1 MRRPAGNSSPKRH
14 TVRSPASRSVRTA
27 NALLRVRGRVSVS
40 GALIDRAVRVWDAE
54 TGQELYSLKGHASQV
69 TSVAFSPD
77 GSRLAS
83 ASRDGTV
90 KVWDATTSQEARAV
104 PGGILSPDGKHLAGT
119 VGNEVKVWDTQT
131 GRETL
136 TLTGH
141 TGRVQS
147 VAFSPDG
154 RRLVSAAADRT
165 VKVWDA
171 QTGQELRTFKGF
183 AGPVDDRDSVLGGMG
198 PVAFSPDGRR
208 VASGNSVGVGTGG
221 GPGRRK

>member
-1 MRRPAGNSSPKRH
+1 
-14 TVRSPASRSVRTA
+14 RSVAFSPDGRRLVTA
-27 NALLRVRGRVSVS
+27 AGWRSVT
-40 GALIDRAVRVWDAE
+40 ADLIDRAVRVWDAE
-54 TGQELYSLKGHASQV
+54 TGQELGSLKGHALAVS
-69 TSVAFSPD
+69 SVAFSPD

-83 ASRDGTV
+83 ASLDGTV
-90 KVWDATTSQEARAV
+90 KVWDATTSQEARPL

-119 VGNEVKVWDTQT
+119 IGNEVKVWDTQT

-165 VKVWDA
+165 VKVWDS
-171 QTGQELRTFKGF
+171 QTG
-183 AGPVDDRDSVLGGMG
+183 
-198 PVAFSPDGRR
+198 
-208 VASGNSVGVGTGG
+208 
-221 GPGRRK
+221 

>member
-1 MRRPAGNSSPKRH
+1 
-14 TVRSPASRSVRTA
+14 
-27 NALLRVRGRVSVS
+27 
-40 GALIDRAVRVWDAE
+40 
-54 TGQELYSLKGHASQV
+54 
-69 TSVAFSPD
+69 
-77 GSRLAS
+77 
-83 ASRDGTV
+83 
-90 KVWDATTSQEARAV
+90 
-104 PGGILSPDGKHLAGT
+104 
-119 VGNEVKVWDTQT
+119 VKVWDTQT

-171 QTGQELRTFKGF
+171 QTGQELLTVKGH

-198 PVAFSPDGRR
+198 PVASADGSAWPP
-208 VASGNSVGVGTGG
+208 VIVGDRTR
-221 GPGRRK
+221 GPLRRK